1 MNIWY
6 FCWEWIIGNSSPIIY
21 SFFLLIVCQSCKIW
35 FPGLFL
41 SLLISST
48 NLSTNLPGQ
57 PGNRSPRI
65 KSSIFVVW
73 ELRDYNKILEKA
85 SMKRYWFWRLCV
97 LYNWVKINT
106 FSCRPFLRRR
116 LLVATKITNIDDL
129 ILRLRLFTHPGKFLF
144 IYLYKKKYLTS
155 PPAMIYL

>member
-73 ELRDYNKILEKA
+73 ELRDYNKMLEKA
-85 SMKRYWFWRLCV
+85 DMKSYWFWLSCTKHKV
-97 LYNWVKINT
+97 VKINNS
-106 FSCRPFLRRR
+106 SCRPFLRRR
-116 LLVATKITNIDDL
+116 LLVATKSTNIDDL

-144 IYLYKKKYLTS
+144 SLWYSCFLQIWYEGKF
-155 PPAMIYL
+155 P

>member
-1 MNIWY
+1 MHGPTDNKSKTSTFISKS
-6 FCWEWIIGNSSPIIY
+6 FQPLFNSN
-21 SFFLLIVCQSCKIW
+21 KI
-35 FPGLFL
+35 
-41 SLLISST
+41 
-48 NLSTNLPGQ
+48 Q
-57 PGNRSPRI
+57 PKTAREENRYP
-65 KSSIFVVW
+65 IFVAS
-73 ELRDYNKILEKA
+73 ELRDCSKMLEKA
-85 SMKRYWFWRLCV
+85 DMKNYWFWRLCV

-116 LLVATKITNIDDL
+116 LLVTTKITNIDDL